1 MENGALRTHVA
12 WHRNLY
18 HVQLG
23 EYEEALT
30 QFDDVIMPWVREG
43 TYVGFVTSSTK
54 LYWKIRP
61 WFEIFLC

>member
-43 TYVGFVTSSTK
+43 RVRYFVNQT
-54 LYWKIRP
+54 L
-61 WFEIFLC
+61 